1 VRRWGAG
8 ISPRLN
14 VAIEAWKIVIYPGNI
29 VIYPGKMDETCNFP
43 AGKIGIEHDETQKS
57 HRI

>member
-29 VIYPGKMDETCNFP
+29 VIYPGK
-43 AGKIGIEHDETQKS
+43 IGIEHDETQKS